1 MIQVFNLCKYYARDS
16 AAILDIT
23 FKIAKGDFVYL
34 TGPSGAGKSTLLKLL
49 YCAEPP
55 SRGQMLINGLNL
67 TRISPARIARFRR
80 VLGVVFQDFKLL
92 NSRSVYEN
100 VAFPL
105 EIQGR
110 RSAEI
115 RQKVYQTLKVVGLE
129 HRLNRLPLELSG
141 GEQQRVA
148 IARALVVDPLV
159 LLADEPTGNLD
170 PEKSEQIIELFRGA
184 NARGS
189 TVLLATHD
197 RDMIRRHPRRVLTLE
212 GGRLVEDRSP

>member
-1 MIQVFNLCKYYARDS
+1 MIQVFNLSKSYTRDS
-16 AAILDIT
+16 AAVTDIT

-49 YCAEPP
+49 YCAEKP

-80 VLGVVFQDFKLL
+80 ILGVVFQDFKLL

-110 RSAEI
+110 RSVEI

-170 PEKSEQIIELFRGA
+170 PEKSEQIMELFRGA

-197 RDMIRRHPRRVLTLE
+197 REIIRRHPRRLLTLE
-212 GGRLVEDRSP
+212 GGRLVEDRNP

>member
-1 MIQVFNLCKYYARDS
+1 MIQVYNLSKAYTRESS
-16 AAILDIT
+16 ALSDIT
-23 FKIAKGDFVYL
+23 FRVPKGDFVYL

-49 YCAEPP
+49 YCAEKVN
-55 SRGQMLINGLNL
+55 RGQIIINGINL
-67 TRISPARIARFRR
+67 SRLSAPRVARFRR
-80 VLGVVFQDFKLL
+80 SLGIVFQDFKLL
-92 NSRSVYEN
+92 NSRSVFEN
-100 VAFPL
+100 VALPL

-110 RSAEI
+110 NRPEI

-129 HRLNRLPLELSG
+129 HRSNRHPLELSG

-148 IARALVVDPLV
+148 IARALIVDPLV

-170 PEKSEQIIELFRGA
+170 PERGEQIIELFRGA

-197 RDMIRRHPRRVLTLE
+197 REMIRRFPRRVLTLDN
-212 GGRLVEDRSP
+212 GRLVDDRTP

>member
-1 MIQVFNLCKYYARDS
+1 MIQVFNLCKSYSRDS
-16 AAILDIT
+16 AAITDIT
-23 FKIAKGDFVYL
+23 FKISKGDFVYL

-49 YCAEPP
+49 YCAEQP

-110 RSAEI
+110 RSGEI

-170 PEKSEQIIELFRGA
+170 PEKSEQIVELFRGA

-197 RDMIRRHPRRVLTLE
+197 REMIRRHPRRVLTLD